1 MNAQQAKNKTLNK
14 INNKLNI
21 INNRIKRQ
29 RRRNQQ
35 FRRNKIKRRNRN
47 NIKRNILMA
56 YSKNFKRNINS
67 INVAATTARVAGKD
81 LVYSIPDNQISN
93 VDQPLIA
100 FIPAN
105 PAYWLGTRVATIA
118 KGYQNYRPIKF
129 NVHYVPHCAATQAGN
144 VIAGTIFHQAPGI
157 ENLQQSLKTS
167 NGGIITQAFKP
178 AISHIK
184 VGNNLQKNLY
194 RVGGNIDD
202 DSMPFYFIA
211 IAISTK
217 NQEGQS
223 IIPGYFYVDYVYAF
237 KNPIGDSAVY
247 SNSGL
252 ALFNDQLSTMKNQN
266 IKAIVCQPYITNSL
280 SLAIGTALD
289 VEYNLEQQAY
299 EFFYNNTPI
308 DSPPGLLWVLSN
320 EQNNTL
326 TSSQM
331 ISRVKLPLEYTLVI
345 PNDPEQ
351 VIAIAPQ
358 AGIAYTI
365 DNTIHTSINNTLDVL
380 YNRYAAQVKEL
391 YYITN
396 LNQNFGTYIP
406 STTTRPLDLFLA
418 QAIRYFLKQTPTIE
432 QVTPPK
438 MIKYSSFDQYAL
450 TQIEPNL
457 QTLTHTNHNLINNV
471 EEQLFETHI

>member
-1 MNAQQAKNKTLNK
+1 MNSQLKNKTLNK

-21 INNRIKRQ
+21 INNKIRRQ
-29 RRRNQQ
+29 RKRNQQ
-35 FRRNKIKRRNRN
+35 IKNIRNRKRNRKNNIRRNV
-47 NIKRNILMA
+47 LMA
-56 YSKNFKRNINS
+56 YSKNFKRSINS

-81 LVYSIPDNQISN
+81 LVYSIPDNQISD

-118 KGYQNYRPIKF
+118 RGYQNYRPIKF
-129 NVHYVPHCAATQAGN
+129 DVHYVPHCAATQAGN

-178 AISHIK
+178 ATSHVK

-194 RVGGNIDD
+194 RVGGDIDD

-211 IAISTK
+211 IAISAR
-217 NQEGQS
+217 NQDGQS
-223 IIPGYFYVDYVYAF
+223 IIPGYFYVDYTYTF
-237 KNPIGDSAVY
+237 KNPIGDSVVF

-266 IKAIVCQPYITNSL
+266 IKAIVCQPYITNSISL
-280 SLAIGTALD
+280 SIGTALD

-308 DSPPGLLWVLSN
+308 DSPDGLLWVLSN

-331 ISRVKLPLEYTLVI
+331 ISRVKLPLEYTMII

-380 YNRYAAQVKEL
+380 YNRYASVIKEL

-418 QAIRYFLKQTPTIE
+418 QTLRYFLKLTPNAKQIS
-432 QVTPPK
+432 TPKLIPAK
-438 MIKYSSFDQYAL
+438 SFNQYAL
-450 TQIEPNL
+450 TQTEPL
-457 QTLTHTNHNLINNV
+457 MQTLTHTDLDINNV
-471 EEQLFETHI
+471 EQQLSEINI

>member
-1 MNAQQAKNKTLNK
+1 MNSHLKNKTLNK

-21 INNRIKRQ
+21 INNKIKRQ
-29 RRRNQQ
+29 RKRNQQ
-35 FRRNKIKRRNRN
+35 IKNTRNRRRNKRNNLRRNV
-47 NIKRNILMA
+47 LMA
-56 YSKNFKRNINS
+56 YSKNFKRSINS
-67 INVAATTARVAGKD
+67 INVAATTARVTGKD
-81 LVYSIPDNQISN
+81 LVYSIPDSQISN

-118 KGYQNYRPIKF
+118 RGYQNYRPIKF
-129 NVHYVPHCAATQAGN
+129 DVHYIPHCAATQAGN

-178 AISHIK
+178 AISHVK

-194 RVGGNIDD
+194 RVGGDIDD

-211 IAISTK
+211 VAISAR
-217 NQEGQS
+217 NQDGQS
-223 IIPGYFYVDYVYAF
+223 IIPGYFYVDYTYTF
-237 KNPIGDSAVY
+237 KNPIGDSVVF

-266 IKAIVCQPYITNSL
+266 IKAIVCQPYITNSISL
-280 SLAIGTALD
+280 SIGTALD

-308 DSPPGLLWVLSN
+308 DSPDGLLWVLSN

-331 ISRVKLPLEYTLVI
+331 ISRVKLPLEYTMII

-365 DNTIHTSINNTLDVL
+365 NDTIHTSINNTLEVL
-380 YNRYAAQVKEL
+380 YNRYASQIKEL

-418 QAIRYFLKQTPTIE
+418 QTLRYFLKLTPNME
-432 QVTPPK
+432 QITKPK
-438 MIKYSSFDQYAL
+438 LLPIKSFDQYAL
-450 TQIEPNL
+450 SQTEPL
-457 QTLTHTNHNLINNV
+457 MQTLTHTNLDINNV
-471 EEQLFETHI
+471 EEQLSEIHI